1 MTFCNQRSHAEK
13 KGVLLAFLKKMQCK
27 QSKTKTCKH
36 NTKKERGL
44 RMEYFHAMA
53 KSACERFIESVQP
66 VLSQSVSFCATR
78 ARARARRTG
87 PTVRHGFCAILHQC
101 LKILANELPQ
111 FRHSFSA
118 LVHMGGARC
127 RGVASVWCRWVWST
141 APVHLCTALVRAVK
155 VMRQ

>member
-1 MTFCNQRSHAEK
+1 
-13 KGVLLAFLKKMQCK
+13 MQCK

-44 RMEYFHAMA
+44 EMEYFRAMA

-78 ARARARRTG
+78 ARARARARESARPRRAG

-101 LKILANELPQ
+101 FKILANELPQ